1 MRIGRLEVSRVL
13 AAVWLT
19 ASAAPAL
26 ALDLPE
32 LMSLLAQRR
41 SGEARFVEQRFVSV
55 LDRTLQYTGTLSFT
69 APDRL
74 ARTTLTPRPESFEV
88 QGNQLVLERGGRKR
102 EMALDAQPEL
112 AAMVTAMRG
121 TLAGDATALHQH
133 FKPSVSG
140 TRSSWRLT
148 LVPLENRLLGV
159 VREVRI
165 EGRLSD
171 TRTVEVRL
179 ADGDRSVMTIEPLP
193 RGAESAAAPA
203 HATGAAA
210 SVTAAPRASPP

>member
-1 MRIGRLEVSRVL
+1 MRIGRLEVSRVPAARCL
-13 AAVWLT
+13 ARCFALCL
-19 ASAAPAL
+19 ALGAAPAL

-55 LDRTLQYTGTLSFT
+55 LDRSLQYTGTLSFT

-74 ARTTLTPRPESFEV
+74 VRITLTPRPESFEV
-88 QGNQLVLERGGRKR
+88 QGNQLTLERGGRKR

-121 TLAGDATALHQH
+121 TLAGDADALQRH
-133 FKPSVSG
+133 FKPSVGG
-140 TRSSWRLT
+140 TRSAWHLT

-171 TRTVEVRL
+171 MRMVEIQL
-179 ADGDRSVMTIEPLP
+179 ADGDRSVMTIEPQP
-193 RGAESAAAPA
+193 GTTAGAAAPVS
-203 HATGAAA
+203 AAR
-210 SVTAAPRASPP
+210 RASTP

>member
-1 MRIGRLEVSRVL
+1 MVALCL
-13 AAVWLT
+13 AAG
-19 ASAAPAL
+19 AAPSL
-26 ALDLPE
+26 ALELPE

-55 LDRTLQYTGTLSFT
+55 LDRTLQYSGTLSFT

-74 ARTTLTPRPESFEV
+74 ARITLTPRAESFAV
-88 QGNQLVLERGGRKR
+88 QGDQLTLERGGRRR

-121 TLAGDATALHQH
+121 TLAGDATALQRH
-133 FKPSVSG
+133 FKPIVGG
-140 TRSSWRLT
+140 TRSSWQLT
-148 LVPLENRLLGV
+148 LVPIENRLLGV

-165 EGRLSD
+165 EGSLSD
-171 TRTVEVRL
+171 MRIVEVQL

-193 RGAESAAAPA
+193 PGTQRAAASVRAASAAAPVD
-203 HATGAAA
+203 AAR
-210 SVTAAPRASPP
+210 RASAP